1 MKTLTQT
8 IKFPIEVDG
17 VKVLEL
23 RISVSAKA
31 EALHLAP
38 SISTDETTTSNY
50 IRTILEEAKSAVDG
64 SIRGLIVEN
73 TYE

>member
-8 IKFPIEVDG
+8 QKFPVEVDG

-23 RISVSAKA
+23 RISVSAKS

-38 SISTDETTTSNY
+38 SISTDETTLLNY
-50 IRTILEEAKSAVDG
+50 IHTILEEAKNALDG
-64 SIRGLIVEN
+64 SVRGLIVEN